1 MFTEIKSFEE
11 FLKLKENEPALL
23 AYFSTEACN
32 VCKVLKPKV
41 AELIKTE
48 FPKIKLAYIK
58 SDKLPE
64 TAAQNQ
70 VFAAPTILVFI
81 DGREYIRKS
90 RNIGISELHREI
102 ERPYSMMFSV
112 D

>member
-1 MFTEIKSFEE
+1 MFVEIESFEE
-11 FLKLKENEPALL
+11 FLKRKENEPALL
-23 AYFSTEACN
+23 AYFSTEVCN

-41 AELIKTE
+41 EELIQTE

-64 TAAQNQ
+64 VAAQNQ
-70 VFAAPTILVFI
+70 VFAAPTIIIFF

-90 RNIGISELHREI
+90 RNIGIGELQQEI
-102 ERPYSMMFSV
+102 GRPYSMLFS
-112 D
+112 

>member
-1 MFTEIKSFEE
+1 MFIEIQSFEE
-11 FLKLKENEPALL
+11 FLTLKEEQPALL

-41 AELIKTE
+41 AELIQTE
-48 FPKIKLAYIK
+48 FSKIKLVYIK

-64 TAAQNQ
+64 VAAQNQ
-70 VFAAPTILVFI
+70 VFTAPTILVFFE
-81 DGREYIRKS
+81 GREYIRKS
-90 RNIGISELHREI
+90 RNIGIGELQREI
-102 ERPYSMMFSV
+102 ERPYSMIFE

>member
-1 MFTEIKSFEE
+1 MFSEIQSFEE
-11 FLKLKENEPALL
+11 FLKLKDEEPVLL

-41 AELIKTE
+41 AELIQTE
-48 FPKIKLAYIK
+48 FPKIKSVYIK

-64 TAAQNQ
+64 VAAQNQ
-70 VFAAPTILVFI
+70 VFAAPTILVFFE
-81 DGREYIRKS
+81 GREYIRKS
-90 RNIGISELHREI
+90 RNIGIGELQRKI
-102 ERPYSMMFSV
+102 ERPYSMIFE

>member
-1 MFTEIKSFEE
+1 MFVEIQSFEE
-11 FLKLKENEPALL
+11 FLKWKEKEPALL

-41 AELIKTE
+41 DELIQTE
-48 FPKIKLAYIK
+48 FPKIKLVYIK

-64 TAAQNQ
+64 VAAQNQ
-70 VFAAPTILVFI
+70 VFAAPTLIVYF

-90 RNIGISELHREI
+90 RNIGIGELQNEI
-102 ERPYSMMFSV
+102 ARPYSMMF
-112 D
+112 

>member
-1 MFTEIKSFEE
+1 MFVEIQSFEE
-11 FLKLKENEPALL
+11 FLKLKEKEPALL

-41 AELIKTE
+41 DELIQTE
-48 FPKIKLAYIK
+48 FPKIKLVYIK

-64 TAAQNQ
+64 VAAQNQ
-70 VFAAPTILVFI
+70 VFAAPTLIIYF

-90 RNIGISELHREI
+90 RNIGIGELQNEI
-102 ERPYSMMFSV
+102 ARPYSMMF
-112 D
+112 

>member
-1 MFTEIKSFEE
+1 MFKEIESFEE

-41 AELIKTE
+41 ADLIQKE
-48 FPKIKLAYIK
+48 FSKIKLAYIK

-64 TAAQNQ
+64 VAAQNQ

-81 DGREYIRKS
+81 ES
-90 RNIGISELHREI
+90 RGISELQREI
-102 ERPYSMMFSV
+102 ERPYSMMFEEE
-112 D
+112 

>member
-11 FLKLKENEPALL
+11 FLKMKEKEPALL
-23 AYFSTEACN
+23 AYFSTEVCN

-41 AELIKTE
+41 AELIKSE
-48 FPKIKLAYIK
+48 FPNIKLAYIK

-64 TAAQNQ
+64 VAAQNQ
-70 VFAAPTILVFI
+70 VFAAPTILVFL

-90 RNIGISELHREI
+90 RNIGIGELHQEI
-102 ERPYSMMFSV
+102 ERPYSMMFSES
-112 D
+112 